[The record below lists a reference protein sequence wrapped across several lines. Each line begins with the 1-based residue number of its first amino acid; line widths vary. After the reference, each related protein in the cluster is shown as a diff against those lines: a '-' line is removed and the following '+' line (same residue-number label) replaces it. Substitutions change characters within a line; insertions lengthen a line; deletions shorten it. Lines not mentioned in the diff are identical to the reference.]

1 MLYKKN
7 KSIVR
12 HMCIKLVNHTG
23 KREGKFVSYEF
34 GTDLFGYIYLDKF
47 KGTDEKGKLVDRW
60 ILNDL
65 GSLVRTLDLE
75 IYRREVENYEN
86 INTI

>member
-1 MLYKKN
+1 MYKN
-7 KSIVR
+7 KEILSD
-12 HMCIKLVNHTG
+12 HMCIKLVNNTG
-23 KREGKFVSYEF
+23 KKEGRFVTYEY

-47 KGTDEKGKLVDRW
+47 KGKERGKLVDRW

-86 INTI
+86 VNAA

>member
-1 MLYKKN
+1 M
-7 KSIVR
+7 
-12 HMCIKLVNHTG
+12 
-23 KREGKFVSYEF
+23 YEY

-47 KGTDEKGKLVDRW
+47 KGRDRGKLVGRW
-60 ILNDL
+60 ILKDL

-86 INTI
+86 VNAA